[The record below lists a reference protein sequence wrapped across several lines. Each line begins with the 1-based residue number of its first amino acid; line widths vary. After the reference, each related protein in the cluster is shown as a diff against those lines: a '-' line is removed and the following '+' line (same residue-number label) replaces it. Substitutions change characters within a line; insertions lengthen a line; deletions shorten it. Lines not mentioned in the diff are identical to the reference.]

1 MDEKQIGIVV
11 GNVFDKQ
18 AVMDQE
24 TIAKALTLI
33 EEFATILSGYV
44 TTVFREGYNNHMDQ
58 ETIAK
63 ALTLINA
70 FPPAPTNNTVS
81 GCSVRIASKEE

>member
-18 AVMDQE
+18 AM
-24 TIAKALTLI
+24 
-33 EEFATILSGYV
+33 EEFATILIGFV
-44 TTVFREGYNNHMDQ
+44 TTVFREGYTNHMDQ

-63 ALTLINA
+63 ALTLIDA

-81 GCSVRIASKEE
+81 DCSVRIASKEE

>member
-18 AVMDQE
+18 AM
-24 TIAKALTLI
+24 
-33 EEFATILSGYV
+33 EEFATILGGYV
-44 TTVFREGYNNHMDQ
+44 ATVFREGYNNHMDQ

-70 FPPAPTNNTVS
+70 FPPAPTNTTVS
-81 GCSVRIASKEE
+81 DCSVRIASKEE